1 MSPAG
6 DQAAC
11 PAKGRDPSAAGLK
24 ADLAALA
31 GMAWGGQQA
40 MAVPARENA
49 SARDQEQSPA
59 AGPAVV
65 IPFPAPLPPPSPL
78 LARLL
83 WGKAVRRRFGVVR
96 ED

>member
-1 MSPAG
+1 
-6 DQAAC
+6 
-11 PAKGRDPSAAGLK
+11 
-24 ADLAALA
+24 
-31 GMAWGGQQA
+31 

-49 SARDQEQSPA
+49 SARDQDQEQSPA
-59 AGPAVV
+59 AGPAEV

-83 WGKAVRRRFGVVR
+83 WGKAVRRRFGIVR

>member
-1 MSPAG
+1 
-6 DQAAC
+6 
-11 PAKGRDPSAAGLK
+11 
-24 ADLAALA
+24 
-31 GMAWGGQQA
+31 

-59 AGPAVV
+59 AGPAEV

-83 WGKAVRRRFGVVR
+83 WGKGKAVRRRFGIVPR
-96 ED
+96 D

>member
-1 MSPAG
+1 
-6 DQAAC
+6 
-11 PAKGRDPSAAGLK
+11 
-24 ADLAALA
+24 
-31 GMAWGGQQA
+31 

-49 SARDQEQSPA
+49 SARDQEQEQSPA
-59 AGPAVV
+59 TGPAVV

-83 WGKAVRRRFGVVR
+83 WGKGKAVRRRFGIVR